1 MQGGVALRCSHVPR
15 SAHRRAVVKLVALL
29 TCPGIANAA
38 AATQSQAA
46 VAPPAPWAVTTR
58 LEKASKA
65 TTSSAWSTDNKARL
79 VVRCDV
85 TNEKIVSIQ
94 FIPKPGFAAALPRPV
109 SIKADDDG
117 WLGTNWQF
125 PGAGAFISQDVIVTN
140 LAVVIARGKTIQV
153 RVIDPD
159 NAVVEASFTGPG
171 EAPIRQV
178 LKACDYAFGLAP
190 PRSAAPLP
198 SATAPDAKSQPDPD
212 EE

>member
-1 MQGGVALRCSHVPR
+1 MIL
-15 SAHRRAVVKLVALL
+15 ALL
-29 TCPGIANAA
+29 L
-38 AATQSQAA
+38 QAA
-46 VAPPAPWAVTTR
+46 VAPPAPWAVTT
-58 LEKASKA
+58 KVDAASKA
-65 TTSSAWSTDNKARL
+65 TTSSAWSVDNTARL

-85 TNEKIVSIQ
+85 TSEKIVSIQ

-125 PGAGAFISQDVIVTN
+125 PGTGAFISQDVIVTN
-140 LAVVIARGKTIQV
+140 LAVVIAHGKTIQV

-178 LKACDYAFGLAP
+178 LKACDYEFGVAP
-190 PRSAAPLP
+190 PRFAVPAAPVASP
-198 SATAPDAKSQPDPD
+198 AAKPRPDPADD
-212 EE
+212 E